1 MTTRSFFRRSLASIA
16 ALAFTLLVGRITDQT
31 TGQPLEGLRVS
42 AVGPTHSSV
51 RTDADG
57 RYVLRNLH
65 PGHYTIVVRGKGVP
79 TVRASITVSDRTLK
93 KNFVVCNVALDYSCA
108 NPPQRR

>member
-1 MTTRSFFRRSLASIA
+1 MTTRSFSRRFLAPFA
-16 ALAFTLLVGRITDQT
+16 ALAFALLVGRITDQT

-65 PGHYTIVVRGKGVP
+65 PGRYTIVVRGKGVP
-79 TVRASITVSDRTLK
+79 TVRAGITVSDRTLK